1 MIQVS
6 EWNIDPTS
14 LEMVLKLAMNS
25 ESTSEEDPDENKTT

>member
-14 LEMVLKLAMNS
+14 LEMLLKLAMSS
-25 ESTSEEDPDENKTT
+25 ESTSEEDLDESKTT